1 MPVFHEFFFD
11 ISRLGPYYAALM
23 FTTPSD
29 KALPRQVDPR
39 RFAQQGIKVDGFIP
53 VSEMPR
59 LLEATLDATA
69 KLQVELAFAI
79 NEEKKKV
86 VTGRACGDLTLVCQ
100 RCLDPVKLPIE
111 ANVSLAVVWDEDE
124 ADSLPSY
131 LEPWIHGEGA
141 ADLYEMIEEEML
153 LSLPAVAYHEEQC
166 VDSKLF
172 SAGKPVDTPV
182 KKNPFNVLEQLKSS
196 PKS

>member
-1 MPVFHEFFFD
+1 MSVPD
-11 ISRLGPYYAALM
+11 PYHAALM

-39 RFAQQGIKVDGFIP
+39 RFAQQGIRIDGFVP
-53 VSEMPR
+53 VAGMPR
-59 LLEATLDATA
+59 LIEATLDSTA
-69 KLQVELAFAI
+69 KLQVDLEFRV

-86 VTGRACGDLTLVCQ
+86 VTGRACGELTLVCQ
-100 RCLDPVKLPIE
+100 RCLDPVRLPIE
-111 ANVSLAVVWDEDE
+111 ADVSLAIVWDEEE
-124 ADSLPSY
+124 ADALPDY
-131 LEPWIHGEGA
+131 LDPWIHGEGA

-153 LSLPAVAYHEEQC
+153 LSLPAVAYHNEPC
-166 VDSKLF
+166 IDASLLNT
-172 SAGKPVDTPV
+172 GNPVEVPV

>member
-1 MPVFHEFFFD
+1 VLVFSEFFFD
-11 ISRLGPYYAALM
+11 MGASDPYHAALM

-39 RFAQQGIKVDGFIP
+39 RFAQQGIRIDGFVP
-53 VSEMPR
+53 VAEMPR
-59 LLEATLDATA
+59 LIEATLDSTA
-69 KLQVELAFAI
+69 KLQVDLEFAM

-86 VTGRACGDLTLVCQ
+86 VTGRAGGELTLVCQ
-100 RCLDPVKLPIE
+100 RCLDSVKLPIE
-111 ANVSLAVVWDEDE
+111 ADVSLAIVWDEEE
-124 ADSLPSY
+124 ADALPSY
-131 LEPWIHGEGA
+131 LDPWIHGEGV

-153 LSLPAVAYHEEQC
+153 LSLPAVAYHNEPC
-166 VDSKLF
+166 INASLLNT
-172 SAGKPVDTPV
+172 GNPVEVPV